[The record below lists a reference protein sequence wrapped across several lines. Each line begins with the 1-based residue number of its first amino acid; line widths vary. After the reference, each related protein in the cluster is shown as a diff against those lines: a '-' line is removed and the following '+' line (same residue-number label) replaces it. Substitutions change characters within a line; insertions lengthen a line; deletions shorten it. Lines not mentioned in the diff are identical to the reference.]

1 MTSMS
6 TTRDNATKVLKSYW
20 ASIEKFDR
28 KYAETGDPNALVQL
42 NHLKKM
48 CMEVMEKVT
57 DGESNSYTD
66 PKGRC

>member
-1 MTSMS
+1 MS
-6 TTRDNATKVLKSYW
+6 SRDAAHGVLKTYW

-28 KYAETGDPNALVQL
+28 LYAETGDVNYLVQM

-48 CMEVMEKVT
+48 CMEVMGRIT
-57 DGESNSYTD
+57 DGESDSYTD

>member
-6 TTRDNATKVLKSYW
+6 TTRELAHTVLKSYW
-20 ASIEKFDR
+20 TSIEKFDR
-28 KYAETGDPNALVQL
+28 KYAETGDVNYLVQM